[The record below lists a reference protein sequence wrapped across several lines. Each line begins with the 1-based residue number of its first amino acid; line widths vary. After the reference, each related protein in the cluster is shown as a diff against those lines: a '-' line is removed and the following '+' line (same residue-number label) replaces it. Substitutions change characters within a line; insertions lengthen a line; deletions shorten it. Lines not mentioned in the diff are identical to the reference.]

1 MQIRN
6 KNLTG
11 HYSRSTNTSVFK
23 DLNIVKHPYYLHE
36 KEVCCP
42 CRQGPGPIT
51 ILFLYV
57 NHITYGSLIDN

>member
-36 KEVCCP
+36 K
-42 CRQGPGPIT
+42 
-51 ILFLYV
+51 YV
-57 NHITYGSLIDN
+57 VPVDKALAPLQYCFCM